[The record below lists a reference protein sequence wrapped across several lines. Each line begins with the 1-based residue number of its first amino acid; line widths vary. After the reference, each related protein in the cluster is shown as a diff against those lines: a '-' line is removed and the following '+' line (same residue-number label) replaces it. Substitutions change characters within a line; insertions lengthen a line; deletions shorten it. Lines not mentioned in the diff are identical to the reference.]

1 MRKATE
7 VQRAIKSRRVFVL
20 DGDEINRTV
29 LQFMLEGDNET
40 YQFTSVGSALKRGL
54 RLRPDVVL
62 ISALLVAHEGREL
75 LHKLRVTWPDV
86 KLVVICEA
94 ADEECEAAALAAGAD
109 DCLARPFMLEPVR
122 RKVEHHF
129 VPGIEPRIAPIAG
142 PELLLHASKPGNLQT
157 TH

>member
-129 VPGIEPRIAPIAG
+129 VPGIEPRIAPIA
-142 PELLLHASKPGNLQT
+142 A
-157 TH
+157 

>member
-1 MRKATE
+1 MPIGTE
-7 VQRAIKSRRVFVL
+7 VQRAIKGRRVFVL
-20 DGDEINRTV
+20 DEDEINRTV
-29 LQFMLEGDNET
+29 LQFMLEHDNET
-40 YQFTSVGSALKRGL
+40 YEFTSVGSALKRGL

-94 ADEECEAAALAAGAD
+94 ADEECEAAAMAAGAD

-122 RKVEHHF
+122 RKVDHHI
-129 VPGIEPRIAPIAG
+129 VPGNEPRIPTIA
-142 PELLLHASKPGNLQT
+142 A
-157 TH
+157 